1 MRISDWSS
9 DVCSSDLYDRQR
21 HRHAQDD
28 GQPAAFL
35 VAQFDDAAD
44 LLDVRLDDIHADA
57 APGYRSDPC
66 RGRKPGAKDQ
76 FELVLRGQRAR
87 LRSEEHTSELQ
98 SLMRTSYAVCCLKK
112 NTHHLRAP

>member
-9 DVCSSDLYDRQR
+9 DVCSSDLRAARDREILPRGAHHQAGYDRQR

-57 APGYRSDPC
+57 APGYRSEPS
-66 RGRKPGAKDQ
+66 RGRKTGANGPFQ
-76 FELVLRGQRAR
+76 LVLRGPPDPPRPR
-87 LRSEEHTSELQ
+87 CDL
-98 SLMRTSYAVCCLKK
+98 
-112 NTHHLRAP
+112 PPPP